1 MLNGEASQNGGCRI
15 VPVHHMGGA
24 PRSDSSRRA
33 CSHVRRGNSPIST
46 VTKGSCKLG
55 ETVRNEKTD
64 TLEKEVGATLGEAR
78 WKLGRASIPF
88 GFSSPPTHNS
98 HTGLPAWED
107 HCKPPSAE
115 QVRQLLSRMEA
126 RGYEEVSGRHYDHAS
141 NKNRSSLDK
150 QALCNHGPSAMIV
163 VVFEEDFIEYFVAK
177 NQAAIFSTIRSLE
190 DRWHVVFAQKHVLST
205 RSTLE
210 MDCFVPLASDT
221 VLKGIP
227 TLATT
232 RARFA

>member
-1 MLNGEASQNGGCRI
+1 
-15 VPVHHMGGA
+15 
-24 PRSDSSRRA
+24 
-33 CSHVRRGNSPIST
+33 
-46 VTKGSCKLG
+46 
-55 ETVRNEKTD
+55 
-64 TLEKEVGATLGEAR
+64 
-78 WKLGRASIPF
+78 
-88 GFSSPPTHNS
+88 
-98 HTGLPAWED
+98 
-107 HCKPPSAE
+107 
-115 QVRQLLSRMEA
+115 MEA

-177 NQAAIFSTIRSLE
+177 NQPSRDLLNYKDLRSLE

-221 VLKGIP
+221 VLKGIL
-227 TLATT
+227 TLART